1 MSLSIKAEIR
11 KCARIRTLS
20 TDISRRYVGMIW
32 LVSVSMGCGSGFKNQ
47 MDPSDIGLETILM
60 VRHPR

>member
-1 MSLSIKAEIR
+1 M
-11 KCARIRTLS
+11 RIQYQLAHYAP
-20 TDISRRYVGMIW
+20 TDISRRYVDLIW